1 MRWANLGCQSLN
13 YVTYLRAMNGPCI
26 FQYYPSDENTIKIYF
41 YCLNENKKIK
51 HAPAHRGGTKASPS
65 EGDLSGNTASQTST
79 AFNDAVSGRSEGRSS
94 GSPDLLTGA
103 ATKES
108 LDTYVTTNKQSINF
122 YFKTYPSRIEVQIGY
137 PDEEQGN
144 PHRI

>member
-51 HAPAHRGGTKASPS
+51 HNK
-65 EGDLSGNTASQTST
+65 NII
-79 AFNDAVSGRSEGRSS
+79 
-94 GSPDLLTGA
+94 LLY
-103 ATKES
+103 KC
-108 LDTYVTTNKQSINF
+108 TTNSDNYVFSIML
-122 YFKTYPSRIEVQIGY
+122 VV
-137 PDEEQGN
+137 
-144 PHRI
+144 